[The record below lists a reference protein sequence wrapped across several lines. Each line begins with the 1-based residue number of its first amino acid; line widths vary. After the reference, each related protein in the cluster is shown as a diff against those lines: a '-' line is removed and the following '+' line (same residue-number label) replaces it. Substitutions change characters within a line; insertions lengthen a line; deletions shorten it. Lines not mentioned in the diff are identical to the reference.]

1 MDKQKLGNI
10 LGISSLLP
18 VMISVII
25 FYTQRGPN
33 VDIYFIINFYSIL
46 SVIGIVLAII
56 SWWLSKRLIP
66 LFIGLIGNVFVLG
79 VAFFLLLAMGISEP

>member
-10 LGISSLLP
+10 LWISSLLP

-33 VDIYFIINFYSIL
+33 VDIYFIINLYSIL
-46 SVIGIVLAII
+46 SVIGIVLAIL

>member
-1 MDKQKLGNI
+1 MDKQKLGNV

-33 VDIYFIINFYSIL
+33 IDIYFIINLYSIL
-46 SVIGIVLAII
+46 SVIGIVLAIL